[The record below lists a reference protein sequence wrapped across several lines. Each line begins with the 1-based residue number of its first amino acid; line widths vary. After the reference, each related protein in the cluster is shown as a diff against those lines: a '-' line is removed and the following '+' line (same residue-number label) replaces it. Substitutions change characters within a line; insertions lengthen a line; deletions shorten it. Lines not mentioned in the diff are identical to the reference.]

1 MPGCQG
7 YRKPP
12 WRLLV
17 TAATPTQAQKPPAGA
32 QKAPTGQP
40 GASKH
45 RNRAHPP
52 GLQLQRQ
59 RLGHLQRHQAGLEQ
73 PACRA
78 AQ

>member
-32 QKAPTGQP
+32 Q
-40 GASKH
+40 KH